1 MPAFYPFNM
10 LVCHFAHCQKKQ
22 LDGFKWKATQP
33 RSQRS
38 PFPANTRPAR

>member
-1 MPAFYPFNM
+1 MPAFYPFNL
-10 LVCHFAHCQKKQ
+10 LVFHSAHCPKSN
-22 LDGFKWKATQP
+22 LTVLNGKATQP